1 MGKLGITERAYA
13 SMPPAVAPAIR
24 ECSGFSFLGAIAVGV
39 GGTIDLDLAAD
50 ATSLGNCRSD
60 LLLTS
65 YAATDI

>member
-1 MGKLGITERAYA
+1 MTERAYA
-13 SMPPAVAPAIR
+13 SIPPAVAPAIR

-39 GGTIDLDLAAD
+39 GGTIDLDLAAN